1 MTDKKIDSIVEEAKT
16 AGVSGEYSP
25 GNERWEMRPL
35 SELMEPVLGKTPKR
49 SEDEYWGGD
58 IQWAS
63 AKDISQSKTRHVYNT
78 EENMTEAGRE
88 ASNAKILP
96 AGTVVVIARGATMG
110 RVAQLGEPMTFNQTC
125 YALDTNDHLL
135 DDYLYYAWQ
144 YVFGQVQAVSYGTV
158 FDTITMKSFQDIE
171 IPVPSL
177 DIQEKIASVL
187 TALDDKIESNVK
199 TKRKLPKLAQYVFNS
214 WFVEFEPYSDFETTE
229 IGEVPSSF
237 EIRKL
242 SEVVDLQRGLSY
254 KGEYLN
260 DDEPVGHPMINLGNI
275 KPGGG
280 YRPEKLKYY
289 TKIPK
294 ERYTAKP
301 GELIISHTDM
311 TQDREI
317 LGSPVI
323 VPDLEADPIIFSHHL
338 YAVKNPKLPEEFL
351 YPYFLSS
358 YFKDKAES
366 YASGTTVL
374 SFSSD
379 ITSDAPVPIP
389 PDEDLQKYMNISS
402 PLFELEDS
410 LRREN
415 EQIRDLLETLLPELI
430 SGRIKTSTQH

>member
-1 MTDKKIDSIVEEAKT
+1 MTQKKLNSVIEEART
-16 AGVSGEYSP
+16 ATVSDEYGP
-25 GNERWEMRPL
+25 GNERWKRCPL
-35 SELMEPVLGKTPKR
+35 SELMKPVLGKTPKR

-63 AKDISQSKTRHVYNT
+63 AKDISQSETRHVYDT

-96 AGTVVVIARGATMG
+96 EGTVVVIARGATMG

-125 YALDTNDHLL
+125 YALDTDDDLL

-158 FDTITMKSFQDIE
+158 FDTITMKSFEDIE
-171 IPVPSL
+171 IPVPPL
-177 DIQEKIASVL
+177 KTQEKIASVL
-187 TALDDKIESNVK
+187 ATLDNKIEINIEI
-199 TKRKLPKLAQYVFNS
+199 KRKLPKLAQYIFNS
-214 WFVEFEPYSDFETTE
+214 WFVEFEPYTEFKTTE
-229 IGEVPSSF
+229 VGEIPSNF
-237 EIRKL
+237 KIRNL
-242 SEVVDLQRGLSY
+242 SEIVDLQRGLSY
-254 KGEYLN
+254 KGEHLN
-260 DDEPVGHPMINLGNI
+260 DEEPVGHPMINLGNI

-289 TKIPK
+289 TEEPK
-294 ERYTAKP
+294 ERYTTEP

-323 VPDLEADPIIFSHHL
+323 VPNLEADPIIFSHHL

-351 YPYFLSS
+351 YPYFLSP
-358 YFKDKAES
+358 YFKEKAES

-379 ITSDAPVPIP
+379 IASDALVPIP
-389 PDEDLQKYMNISS
+389 NEEDLERYVNLTS

-410 LRREN
+410 LRSEN
-415 EQIRDLLETLLPELI
+415 DQIRNLLETLLPELI
-430 SGRIKTSTQH
+430 SGRVKIPT